1 MKKLLLI
8 ALLAMSLNATAENW
22 REHLSQDDW
31 EIIGISKSSP
41 PSVFLMNKRDIQ
53 KIQEYNKELLLVWIK
68 EIPKDTRKN
77 YRVQLDIIDCHA
89 NQSAAKKITIYSNRD
104 EVVKTITIPS
114 HLIKMDYYAPNTIGQ
129 SIINNACGWE

>member
-1 MKKLLLI
+1 
-8 ALLAMSLNATAENW
+8 MSLNATAENW

-77 YRVQLDIIDCHA
+77 YRVQLNIIDCRA
-89 NQSAAKKITIYSNRD
+89 NQSAAKKITIYNNKD
-104 EVVKTITIPS
+104 EVVKAITVPS
-114 HLIKMDYYAPNTIGQ
+114 HLIEMNYYSPNTIGQ